1 MIFEIAGKTHV
12 GLVRKNNED
21 NLLFKEIIPGLWL
34 LAVADGV
41 GGNNYG
47 EVASQTAVDEFM
59 ALVESRKLLEARDP
73 ALRELLL
80 EMAVQ
85 RAHLAIANKARDN
98 RAYAGMACALTAV
111 IIDANAG
118 CLAQVGDTRLYRW
131 SRDAG
136 LAQLSKDQTVASQL
150 VERGQITEAE
160 AETHPDRNV
169 LAQALGVESVGGAL
183 KTAMLSFE
191 WSVGDRLLL
200 CSDGLC
206 NMASD
211 EQMAAI
217 LSASNSPEQAVDQL
231 IDAALA
237 GGGRDN
243 ITVVVAT
250 VVSSDEDITV

>member
-1 MIFEIAGKTHV
+1 MIFEIAGTTHV
-12 GLVRKNNED
+12 GLIRNNNED
-21 NLLFKEIIPGLWL
+21 NLLFTEISAGLWL

-41 GGNNYG
+41 GGNNFG
-47 EVASQTAVDEFM
+47 EVASQTAVDEFI
-59 ALVESRKLLEARDP
+59 ALVESGKLLEARDP

-85 RAHLAIANKARDN
+85 RAHLSIANKARDN
-98 RAYAGMACALTAV
+98 RDYAGMACALTAV
-111 IIDANAG
+111 IVDEHAG
-118 CLAQVGDTRLYRW
+118 CLAQVGDTRLYHW
-131 SRDAG
+131 SLGVG
-136 LAQLSKDQTVASQL
+136 LTQLSQDQTVAVQL

-169 LAQALGVESVGGAL
+169 LAQALGIESVGGAL

-200 CSDGLC
+200 CSDGLS
-206 NMASD
+206 NMASN

-217 LSASNSPEQAVDQL
+217 LSASNSPEQAVDRL

-250 VVSSDEDITV
+250 VVSS